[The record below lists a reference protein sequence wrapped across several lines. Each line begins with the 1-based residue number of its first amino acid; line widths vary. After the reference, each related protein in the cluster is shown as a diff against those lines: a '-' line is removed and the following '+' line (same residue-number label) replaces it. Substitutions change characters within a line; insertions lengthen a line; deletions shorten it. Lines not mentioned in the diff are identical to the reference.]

1 MSEFH
6 RMVTYLYLY
15 ERGAKRHNV
24 GFAKIEKR
32 DSQCLIEIHM
42 KNTGH
47 SIPSAPVYFYARRQ
61 QKLPGILLGNMG
73 LSRGNG
79 DFKVI
84 LKGEPL
90 AGSSYSLDDVKGIY
104 IPLSEEI
111 MFVSHWD
118 DNEFIRDD
126 FIEPRIETS
135 QTGGSQDAPSP
146 EQSLQNRP
154 LEKEAPEQN
163 QTEQMQAKHKTPK
176 PSEEPPSMQAGKG
189 AGQPP
194 APQEAAAP
202 SPAADLKAAEAAPK
216 QFEQN
221 SRKNPFPPQ
230 MAQKPEPLPENWG
243 QKWAFILEN
252 FPVMTPFAGDE
263 STVCVRFE
271 LKDIRLLPRQ
281 HWYLGNNSFL
291 LHGFFNYRYLIL
303 GCREISGKKR
313 WFIGIPGVY
322 QNPERVM
329 ATLFGFPE
337 FRNEKSA
344 PINTGEFG
352 YWYRYL
358 NE

>member
-15 ERGAKRHNV
+15 ERGTKRHNV

-135 QTGGSQDAPSP
+135 QTGGSQDAQSP
-146 EQSLQNRP
+146 EQPLQNRP

-163 QTEQMQAKHKTPK
+163 QTERMQAKHKTPK
-176 PSEEPPSMQAGKG
+176 PSEEPPSIQAGQA

-194 APQEAAAP
+194 TPQEDAAP
-202 SPAADLKAAEAAPK
+202 SPAADLKAAEAVPK
-216 QFEQN
+216 QLEQT
-221 SRKNPFPPQ
+221 SRK
-230 MAQKPEPLPENWG
+230 
-243 QKWAFILEN
+243 
-252 FPVMTPFAGDE
+252 
-263 STVCVRFE
+263 
-271 LKDIRLLPRQ
+271 KD
-281 HWYLGNNSFL
+281 
-291 LHGFFNYRYLIL
+291 
-303 GCREISGKKR
+303 
-313 WFIGIPGVY
+313 
-322 QNPERVM
+322 
-329 ATLFGFPE
+329 
-337 FRNEKSA
+337 
-344 PINTGEFG
+344 
-352 YWYRYL
+352 
-358 NE
+358 